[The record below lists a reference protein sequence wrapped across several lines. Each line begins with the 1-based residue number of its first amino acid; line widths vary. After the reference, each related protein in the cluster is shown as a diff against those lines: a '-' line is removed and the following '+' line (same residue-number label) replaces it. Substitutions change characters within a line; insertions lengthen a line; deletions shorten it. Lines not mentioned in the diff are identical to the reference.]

1 MPVVLEQGASGRS
14 FNLLNGVRCAP
25 ADPSR
30 SDGAIEIGIVNN
42 MPDAALEL
50 TERQFIGLLAAA
62 SGKMQVRVRLFALP
76 QIGRGEFAR
85 RRLLSDYAEIERL
98 WDSKLDGLIVTGM
111 EPAAGAMSDEP
122 YWRVFTEVID
132 WAERHT
138 TSSIWSCLA
147 AHAVVL
153 HRDGIER
160 QTLATKCFGVYDCVK
175 ETDHPLLAGGTARSL
190 VPHSRWNDVPADA
203 LVAAGYDILTRS
215 PDMGADMFAK
225 RGRSLFVLLQGHPEY
240 DPTTLLREYRRDVG
254 RFLRRECEGYPA
266 PPRHYLDAASER
278 SLEAFRRRALST
290 RNPELLEGFPAAA
303 IVERLEHSWH
313 ASALRLYRNWLACL
327 AARRERA
334 LHEAAATG
342 AGSMREPATSD
353 PRLVH

>member
-1 MPVVLEQGASGRS
+1 MPVVLEQGALAQG
-14 FNLLNGVRCAP
+14 FDLLNGARRAP

-62 SGKMQVRVRLFALP
+62 AGQMQVQVRLFALP

-85 RRLLSDYAEIERL
+85 RRLLSGYAEIGRL
-98 WDSKLDGLIVTGM
+98 WDSKLDGLIVTGT
-111 EPAAGAMSDEP
+111 EPGEGAMSDEP
-122 YWRVFTEVID
+122 YWRMFSEVID

-160 QTLATKCFGVYDCVK
+160 QTLATKCFGVYDCIR
-175 ETDHPLLAGGTARSL
+175 ETDHPLLAGGPVHSL

-215 PDMGADMFAK
+215 PDMGVDMFAK
-225 RGRSLFVLLQGHPEY
+225 RERSLFVLLQGHPEY

-254 RFLRRECEGYPA
+254 RFLRREREDYPA
-266 PPRHYLDAASER
+266 LPRHYLDTASER

-303 IVERLEHSWH
+303 IVERLAHSWH

-327 AARRERA
+327 AARREQS
-334 LHEAAATG
+334 LHEVAPVTTLTA
-342 AGSMREPATSD
+342 RCE
-353 PRLVH
+353 